1 MISLICHDSS
11 EVAVRSQWG
20 FVQNYPQIQW
30 FIIIGIFWWPSCFW
44 LPYFWFNTTH
54 WPFLLRPQT
63 FLARLC
69 HTVQSTYLHQWVSRP
84 FLRRTVGHDSTSKFK
99 DFLPTKVRKFIK
111 NWQLWPE
118 IGAFDWTV
126 DVPCEVRK
134 GRITRWSPLQSCK
147 VLPTASWNH
156 AATFVSFLKRV
167 HGLEYNLDISLISF
181 A

>member
-1 MISLICHDSS
+1 MVLSKNPRKSNGSSSAYFDDHLVFACHISGSK
-11 EVAVRSQWG
+11 
-20 FVQNYPQIQW
+20 P
-30 FIIIGIFWWPSCFW
+30 P
-44 LPYFWFNTTH
+44 
-54 WPFLLRPQT
+54 LRPQT
-63 FLARLC
+63 FLARLR

-84 FLRRTVGHDSTSKFK
+84 FLRRTVGRDSTSKFK
-99 DFLPTKVRKFIK
+99 DFLPTKVRKWIK
-111 NWQLWPE
+111 NWQLWAE

-181 A
+181 AQQELSWDYPLVI